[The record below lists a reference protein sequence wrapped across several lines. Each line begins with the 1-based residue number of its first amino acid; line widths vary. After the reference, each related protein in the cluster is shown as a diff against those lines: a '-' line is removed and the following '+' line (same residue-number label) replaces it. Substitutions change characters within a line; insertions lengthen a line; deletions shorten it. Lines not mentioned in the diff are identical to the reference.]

1 MCALLSFFIVWDSAS
16 TVRDA
21 REWARKFPN
30 VTRVP
35 VELQDTSLSPARGK
49 AVEYLGY
56 QFEVPWDDL
65 EQSKARLKAGFQPIP
80 FHSGRLIIMEKR
92 GPDEMVHDL
101 QRDANSRRWLT
112 RAWIYDK
119 EAIASD
125 YALTRAALY
134 ETPDKV
140 RLLSWPFQANWSLYL
155 LLMKGI
161 LVHGDGTIF
170 SISNSNWR
178 GFQFGSP
185 PNRRIELDLYTNK
198 NHLKL
203 FFSHRDKA
211 PAISQ
216 SEINRVIQTVRLA
229 D

>member
-1 MCALLSFFIVWDSAS
+1 MSTSQQGSRLCPLWLRAILLCALLSFFIVWDSAS

-30 VTRVP
+30 LTRVP

-161 LVHGDGTIF
+161 LVHGEGPFFQSPMRIGAASSLAVRRTDG
-170 SISNSNWR
+170 SNWI
-178 GFQFGSP
+178 FIP
-185 PNRRIELDLYTNK
+185 TRI
-198 NHLKL
+198 
-203 FFSHRDKA
+203 
-211 PAISQ
+211 I
-216 SEINRVIQTVRLA
+216 
-229 D
+229 